1 MSKERAI
8 AEERSPDKGRST
20 NKRRLGKAWSTDEG
34 RSTREARPSEAAAEP
49 GAAEATKAANVCCT
63 KVTATATEVT
73 AAETAT
79 PDPREGRSRNQRG
92 ADHGRHGDRDQF
104 LVNHMDDPPFV
115 EASPL
120 CVFYQLLNELN
131 TDIPVTRITIADHD
145 FPPRGRGSRLPAC
158 PAAHSEIAGPDF
170 RNGSIASLRACARH
184 FCFALNSGHIAT

>member
-1 MSKERAI
+1 VSKERAI

-20 NKRRLGKAWSTDEG
+20 NKRRSGKAWSTDEG
-34 RSTREARPSEAAAEP
+34 RSTGEARPSEAAAET

-104 LVNHMDDPPFV
+104 FVSHSDPLFV

-120 CVFYQLLNELN
+120 CVFYQLLNKLK
-131 TDIPVTRITIADHD
+131 TDIPVTRITIANKD
-145 FPPRGRGSRLPAC
+145 FHRGAGSRLPAC
-158 PAAHSEIAGPDF
+158 PAAHFENAGPDF
-170 RNGSIASLRACARH
+170 RNGSIALLRARARH
-184 FCFALNSGHIAT
+184 FCFALNSGHIAA

>member
-20 NKRRLGKAWSTDEG
+20 NKRRSGKAWSTDEG
-34 RSTREARPSEAAAEP
+34 RSTGEARPSEAAAEP
-49 GAAEATKAANVCCT
+49 GAAEATKAANVRSAEVT
-63 KVTATATEVT
+63 ATETATATETETV
-73 AAETAT
+73 TAT
-79 PDPREGRSRNQRG
+79 PSKGRSRNQRG

-104 LVNHMDDPPFV
+104 FVNHRDPPFV

-145 FPPRGRGSRLPAC
+145 CPPRGGFPASGTPC
-158 PAAHSEIAGPDF
+158 RRRIEVVPRHPRCALLQAA
-170 RNGSIASLRACARH
+170 
-184 FCFALNSGHIAT
+184 